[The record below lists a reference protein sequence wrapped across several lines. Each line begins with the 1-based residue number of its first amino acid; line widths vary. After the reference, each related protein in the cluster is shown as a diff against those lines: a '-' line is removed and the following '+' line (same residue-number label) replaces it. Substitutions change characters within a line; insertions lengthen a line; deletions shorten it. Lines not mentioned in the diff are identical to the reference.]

1 MFNLTIFRKY
11 AKPTFFT
18 LQYIALILLSLL
30 FIISLAFSYG
40 NATAEEVFDETIF
53 WSNLMTFGVPIYF
66 IFQLPLANINYAIEK
81 RVKYYILTL
90 VISLLYTFL
99 DFGIIKDRAYEI
111 AIDLDMTDERL
122 TTLQASMDL
131 VGYVLAGIYLLFTLL
146 NYLFF
151 RFALYR
157 MREKYEKLN
166 YLSKFFKK

>member
-18 LQYIALILLSLL
+18 FQYVALILLSLL
-30 FIISLAFSYG
+30 FIIALAFSYS
-40 NATAEEVFDETIF
+40 NSAAEQVFDETIF
-53 WSNLMTFGVPIYF
+53 WSNLMTFGVPIFF

-81 RVKYYILTL
+81 NVKYYLITL

-99 DFGIIKDRAYEI
+99 DFGILKDRAYEI
-111 AIDLDMTDERL
+111 AIDIDMTDDRL
-122 TTLQASMDL
+122 NSLKASMDL
-131 VGYVLAGIYLLFTLL
+131 VGYVLAAIYLLFTLL

-151 RFALYR
+151 RFALNR
-157 MREKYEKLN
+157 MRAKYEKLN